1 MAREFNTTDIRRGVL
16 VPNFLPMESHRKGKI
31 TLFRGMK
38 PCYYFFIINM
48 ITLLYAFKKMLMPFI
63 AMSLVLCCKFRLFHL
78 LSSSENSIHRQINDI
93 VAIGVGSR
101 TDSLTL
107 QQIATDRT
115 HVITENDAD
124 NLIYHQAE
132 VVKLLCS

>member
-1 MAREFNTTDIRRGVL
+1 
-16 VPNFLPMESHRKGKI
+16 
-31 TLFRGMK
+31 
-38 PCYYFFIINM
+38 
-48 ITLLYAFKKMLMPFI
+48 MLMTFI